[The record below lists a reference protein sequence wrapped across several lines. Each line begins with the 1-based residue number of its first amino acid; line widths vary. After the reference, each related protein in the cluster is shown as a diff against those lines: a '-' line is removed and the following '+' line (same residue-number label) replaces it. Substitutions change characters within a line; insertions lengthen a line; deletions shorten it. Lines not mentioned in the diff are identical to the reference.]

1 MKKIILDTN
10 ALMLPFQFRLDLRG
24 ELQRAVE
31 EPHELVIPSG
41 AISELEGIAGGKSR
55 NGLFAKAALAHWKNE
70 IEKGNAEQVESKGK
84 VDDWIVHKAASP
96 DVLVCTNDSGMRK
109 RLREKKL
116 HAVVLRERSR
126 LGVV

>member
-1 MKKIILDTN
+1 MKKILLDTN
-10 ALMLPFQFRLDLRG
+10 ALMLPYQFKLDLKD
-24 ELQRAVE
+24 ELRRAVE
-31 EPHELVIPSG
+31 EPHEIIIPSG
-41 AISELEGIAGGKSR
+41 ALLELEGIAGGKSR

-116 HAVVLRERSR
+116 HAVVLRERSK